1 MLIPSGEEAKKK
13 KGGESKR
20 WPHKRIGLVRGGWF
34 GGRRGKVKGRRQTW
48 RALTTTVF
56 VFPFSFGLFYLH
68 FTSFF
73 VCLGAG
79 TPIPKGYI
87 VQQEKK
93 KG

>member
-1 MLIPSGEEAKKK
+1 M
-13 KGGESKR
+13 
-20 WPHKRIGLVRGGWF
+20 
-34 GGRRGKVKGRRQTW
+34 KGRRQTW
-48 RALTTTVF
+48 RTLTTTVF

-93 KG
+93 KDERESSAHRRIAASLEWGLKGQTKQSKRRKKGDIIR